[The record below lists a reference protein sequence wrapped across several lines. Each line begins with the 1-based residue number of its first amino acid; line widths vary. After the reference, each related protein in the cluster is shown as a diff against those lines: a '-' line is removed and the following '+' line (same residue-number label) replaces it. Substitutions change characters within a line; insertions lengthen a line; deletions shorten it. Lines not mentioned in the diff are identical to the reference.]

1 MATIS
6 TAQIKELRDQT
17 GAGIMDA
24 KRALEDADGDMKAAS
39 QALMEQGLASAA
51 KRAGRDAAEG
61 VIESYIHTG
70 SRVGSLV
77 ELNCETDFVA
87 RTPEFKAL
95 ARDLAMQVAAMNP
108 RYVDRNSVP
117 DDVEGVSED
126 DILLDQ
132 MYIRDG
138 SVKVSDLVTELIA
151 KVGENIKIGRIERFA
166 LGE

>member
-1 MATIS
+1 MANIS

-24 KRALEDADGDMKAAS
+24 KRALEDADGDMKAAT
-39 QALMEQGLASAA
+39 QALMEKGLASAA

-61 VIESYIHTG
+61 VIEAYIHTG

-108 RYVDRNSVP
+108 RYVNRDSVP
-117 DDVEGVSED
+117 DDVEEVSED
-126 DILLDQ
+126 EILLDQ
-132 MYIRDG
+132 MYIRDN
-138 SVKVSDLVTELIA
+138 SVKVADLVTELIA
-151 KVGENIKIGRIERFA
+151 KVGENVKIGRIERFA

>member
-1 MATIS
+1 MANIS

-24 KRALEDADGDMKAAS
+24 KRALEDADGDMKAAT
-39 QALMEQGLASAA
+39 QALMEKGLASAA

-61 VIESYIHTG
+61 VIEAYIHTG

-108 RYVDRNSVP
+108 RYVDRDSVP
-117 DDVEGVSED
+117 DDVEEVSED
-126 DILLDQ
+126 EILLDQ
-132 MYIRDG
+132 MYIRDN
-138 SVKVSDLVTELIA
+138 SVKVADLVTELIA
-151 KVGENIKIGRIERFA
+151 KVGENVKIGRIERFA